1 MKTNRIYRAFFNM
14 MLTESMSVGRYDLD
28 ENFIAL
34 TDGYRA
40 YKILKSDCPLNFSRI
55 RDFSD
60 NDNEMPKFELSE
72 EHKKLARTNELFDYR
87 YGGKHRFARKYHCDD
102 CDVWVDD
109 SYVEFFE
116 NPTFY
121 GTGETAAV
129 MVCENNAT
137 VQGIVLPVRKR

>member
-14 MLTESMSVGRYDLD
+14 MLTESMSVRRYDLD

-40 YKILKSDCPLNFSRI
+40 YKILKSDCPLNLSRI
-55 RDFSD
+55 IDLSD
-60 NDNEMPKFELSE
+60 RETPKLELSE
-72 EHKKLARTNELFDYR
+72 KHKKLARTNELFDYGYR
-87 YGGKHRFARKYHCDD
+87 GKHGFVRKYHCDD
-102 CDVWVDD
+102 FDVWVNDG
-109 SYVEFFE
+109 YVEFFE

-129 MVCENNAT
+129 MVCERNDT
-137 VQGIVLPVRKR
+137 VQGIVLPVRKGR